1 MATLGQKPAT
11 QHVSL
16 QKQTITGNGGTSYS
30 LQQSVGSALD
40 IAVFVNNTR
49 QEPTVAYSASGT
61 TLTMTGAVNAS
72 DNFYI
77 IFLGKAITTTGLPVD
92 VIGTAN
98 INANA
103 VTAAKLHDDAVTH
116 AKLPSGSVL
125 QVSQAKFLGNETSN
139 ATDFVDITNLTVTLT
154 PKASSS
160 KFLVTFHVN
169 ANANQNQ
176 RGGLKVVR
184 KIGSGSFSDFDLPDF
199 SAGSLGGA
207 VTSQGSRKLAHAIFD
222 GGGSNIPNT
231 PTSMT
236 LLDSPN
242 TTSAVTYKVQG
253 MVEGSSYIYINSIQT
268 WTDAS
273 TVFAPMSTFTVME
286 IAG

>member
-1 MATLGQKPAT
+1 MATLGQKAAT

-40 IAVFVNNTR
+40 VAVFINNTR

-72 DNFYI
+72 DHFYV

-92 VIGTAN
+92 VVGTAN

-116 AKLPSGSVL
+116 AKLPSGSIL
-125 QVSQAKFLGNETSN
+125 QVKQAQFLGNYNFNDASYQ
-139 ATDFVDITNLTVTLT
+139 DITNLTLNIT
-154 PKASSS
+154 PSSTSNKILAKCILCAS
-160 KFLVTFHVN
+160 
-169 ANANQNQ
+169 ANSNQ
-176 RGGLKVVR
+176 RFGVR
-184 KIGSGSFSDFDLPDF
+184 IVRDGSM
-199 SAGSLGGA
+199 
-207 VTSQGSRKLAHAIFD
+207 IF
-222 GGGSNIPNT
+222 T
-231 PTSMT
+231 PTSISSRTAAHVFGDGAGSNKPTMPSVIE
-236 LLDSPN
+236 LLDTPSA
-242 TTSAVTYKVQG
+242 TSSLTYKVQAHC
-253 MVEGSSYIYINSIQT
+253 EASSTLYINSTQT
-268 WTDAS
+268 WTDDFTKFGAVS
-273 TVFAPMSTFTVME
+273 TLTLME